1 MYARRS
7 SPVVSTWKSSSSFF
21 SYSRDLSYHELH
33 SKTSTNAS
41 MHPVTRS
48 SARASSSASSTTS
61 RSTFLRHARLP
72 LRLPCERC
80 EGAPTVEVDAFVEF
94 SVAVAPADAAFEETA
109 MAGNRETC
117 GKTDAREDRRPRALR
132 RSATRPPHSQLVAAF
147 LLSWAR
153 RCSLSLYHL
162 HTFLNEQHYP

>member
-33 SKTSTNAS
+33 SKTSTNSS

-80 EGAPTVEVDAFVEF
+80 AGAPVADVDAFVELL
-94 SVAVAPADAAFEETA
+94 VAVAPADAAFEETA

-117 GKTDAREDRRPRALR
+117 GKTGAREDRRPRAR
-132 RSATRPPHSQLVAAF
+132 AAKRDASATFPAGRRFLGFLGSATLAIAIPPAES
-147 LLSWAR
+147 SG
-153 RCSLSLYHL
+153 
-162 HTFLNEQHYP
+162 